1 MVTDALA
8 IGLPVI
14 ATPHAGLP
22 EEVIDGESGFVVDE
36 GDYEALAERILRVS
50 ANPGL
55 LAVLGQNGRAHVA
68 RHYDASALIR
78 RQIDAYAEL
87 AAEVSRAR
95 ATSRDDR

>member
-8 IGLPVI
+8 LGVPVI
-14 ATPHAGLP
+14 ATRHAGLP
-22 EEVIDGESGFVVDE
+22 EEVIDGENGFVVDE
-36 GDYEALAERILRVS
+36 GDYEAIAERILYVS

-78 RQIDAYAEL
+78 RQIDAYTQL
-87 AAEVSRAR
+87 AAEGSGAR